1 MLALSSGELCA
12 GKGKEEEDKE
22 EEESSW
28 PGEGALLGPPNPG
41 RCLPGGLTP
50 RAP

>member
-1 MLALSSGELCA
+1 MLTLSAGELSA
-12 GKGKEEEDKE
+12 GKGE

-41 RCLPGGLTP
+41 RCLLGGLTSQ
-50 RAP
+50 AL